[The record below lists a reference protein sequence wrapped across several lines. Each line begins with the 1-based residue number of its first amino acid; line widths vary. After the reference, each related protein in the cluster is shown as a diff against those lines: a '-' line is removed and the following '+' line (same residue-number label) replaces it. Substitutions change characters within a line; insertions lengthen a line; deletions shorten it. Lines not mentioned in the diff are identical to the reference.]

1 MGLRQVKRCRVRRA
15 AVVDRPIITA
25 MQRLRQARFLAR
37 LVLAWFALAI
47 GVAVAA
53 PLAQSPSME
62 LVCSG
67 GVMKLLV
74 KADDGG
80 APAATHTLDCPL
92 CASVA
97 PPPAPVS
104 AATALLPIGEVLR
117 SIPARSPAAQAAA
130 PLPARGPP
138 SLLA

>member
-1 MGLRQVKRCRVRRA
+1 
-15 AVVDRPIITA
+15 

-53 PLAQSPSME
+53 PLAQSGSLE

-67 GVMKLLV
+67 GAMKLLV
-74 KADDGG
+74 KADDSG
-80 APAATHTLDCPL
+80 APPATHTLDCPL

-97 PPPAPVS
+97 PPPAAVT
-104 AATALLPIGEVLR
+104 AAAASLPAGEVLR
-117 SIPARSPAAQAAA
+117 SIPARAPVVQAAA

>member
-1 MGLRQVKRCRVRRA
+1 
-15 AVVDRPIITA
+15 

-53 PLAQSPSME
+53 PLTRSASLE

-67 GVMKLLV
+67 GSMKLLV

-80 APAATHTLDCPL
+80 APPASHTLDCPL

-97 PPPAPVS
+97 PPPAVT
-104 AATALLPIGEVLR
+104 AVATASLPLGEVLR
-117 SIPARSPAAQAAA
+117 SIPARAPAAQAAA

-138 SLLA
+138 ALLA

>member
-1 MGLRQVKRCRVRRA
+1 
-15 AVVDRPIITA
+15 

-47 GVAVAA
+47 GVAIASPVAQPQA
-53 PLAQSPSME
+53 LE

-67 GVMKLLV
+67 GTMKLLV
-74 KADDGG
+74 KADSGG
-80 APAATHTLDCPL
+80 EPATSHTLDCPL

-97 PPPAPVS
+97 PPPPVIR
-104 AATALLPIGEVLR
+104 AATVLPPVGAMER
-117 SIPARSPAAQAAA
+117 SIPARSPVARPAA

-138 SLLA
+138 ARLA